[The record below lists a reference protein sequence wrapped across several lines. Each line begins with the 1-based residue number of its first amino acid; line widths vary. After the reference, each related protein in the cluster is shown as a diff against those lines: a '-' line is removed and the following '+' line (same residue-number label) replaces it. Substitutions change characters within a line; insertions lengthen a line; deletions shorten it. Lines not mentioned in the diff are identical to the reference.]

1 MIYMI
6 ISVCWVCKQIDLHLH
21 RFILYTE
28 MSDLDIEIGKHGLE
42 VEAKG
47 KAIFWIATLS
57 FLAGLVIGGV
67 IGFKVRDKGGKIAK
81 KFK

>member
-1 MIYMI
+1 
-6 ISVCWVCKQIDLHLH
+6 
-21 RFILYTE
+21 
-28 MSDLDIEIGKHGLE
+28 MSALDIEIGKHGLE

-47 KAIFWIATLS
+47 KGIFWIATIS

>member
-1 MIYMI
+1 MA
-6 ISVCWVCKQIDLHLH
+6 
-21 RFILYTE
+21 
-28 MSDLDIEIGKHGLE
+28 DLDIEFGKHGLE

-47 KAIFWIATLS
+47 KALFWIATLS
-57 FLAGLVIGGV
+57 FLAGLAIGGV